1 MYKLRSYQQQLVAA
15 VRDSFARAIMA
26 VLAVAPTG
34 AGKTV
39 IFAFIAMSAAVK
51 GKRVLVL
58 AHRTR
63 LIRQASKK
71 MAELSVYHGCISPHF
86 TPDPMAP
93 VQIASIQTIIGR
105 IRKRT
110 FTFKPDL
117 IIIDECHHA
126 TSPTYREIIA
136 AFPGVRILGVTAT
149 PERSDGEGLG
159 VQAGGLFQ
167 EMVLGPTTK
176 WLTEN
181 GEAGSGLTYLA
192 KPKVYAPLHRLDL
205 SNVAMRAGDYEVKAL
220 KEIVDNPRITGDAV
234 AHYRKY
240 SDGEPCIVSCV
251 DVEHSK
257 HVAEEFRAS
266 GYRAYSVDGS
276 MKEEDV
282 EAILNGLETG
292 AVQVVTFCDL
302 INEGVDV
309 PCISTLLMLRP
320 TQSLGLFLQLVGRVL
335 RPMPGKAFGKVIDAV
350 GNCLIHGMPDEDREW
365 TLDGLPRKKKGKVM
379 RIDAVRQC
387 PSCYE
392 YNSVS
397 ASVCNGCGVPFPVRA
412 SQGPKEEAG
421 ELQEMDE
428 ATAAELKRSK
438 ARKIAQAKT
447 LEDLLKVAAELGYK
461 PGWARRYHAAREAKK
476 NKFKR
481 A

>member
-1 MYKLRSYQQQLVAA
+1 MYKLRGYQQQLVAA
-15 VRDSFARAIMA
+15 VRDSFARTVQS

-39 IFAFIAMSAAVK
+39 IFAYIAMSAAVK

-71 MAELSVYHGCISPHF
+71 MSEMNVYHGCVSPYF
-86 TPDPMAP
+86 TPDPLAP

-105 IRKRT
+105 IRKGT
-110 FTFKPDL
+110 FMFKPDM

-126 TSPTYREIIA
+126 TSPTYREIVA
-136 AFPGVRILGVTAT
+136 AFPGVYILGVTAT

-167 EMVLGPTTK
+167 EMVIGPTAK

-181 GEAGSGLTYLA
+181 GEAGSSMTYLA
-192 KPKVYAPLHRLDL
+192 KPQVFAPLHRLDL
-205 SNVAMRAGDYEVKAL
+205 SNVAMRAGEFEVKAL
-220 KEIVDNPRITGDAV
+220 KDLVDKPKITGDAV
-234 AHYRKY
+234 QHYRKY
-240 SDGEPCIVSCV
+240 SNGEPCIVSCV
-251 DVEHSK
+251 DVDHAK
-257 HVAEEFRAS
+257 HVAEAFRAA
-266 GYRAYSVDGS
+266 GFRAFSVDGS

-292 AVQVVTFCDL
+292 QVQVVTFCDL

-309 PCISTLLMLRP
+309 PCISTLIMLRP

-335 RPMPGKAFGKVIDAV
+335 RPMPGKDRGKIIDAV

-365 TLDGLPRKKKGKVM
+365 SLEGLARKKKGKVK
-379 RIDAVRQC
+379 AVDRVKQC

-392 YNSVS
+392 YNPSS
-397 ASVCNGCGVPFPVRA
+397 AGTCQGCGEAFPG
-412 SQGPKEEAG
+412 SSGEGPQEESG

-428 ATAAELKRSK
+428 ATALELKKSK
-438 ARKIAQAKT
+438 ARKIARAKT
-447 LEDLLKVAAELGYK
+447 LEELLEVAKEIGYK

-476 NKFKR
+476 ARYGR

>member
-1 MYKLRSYQQQLVAA
+1 MYKLRPYQQRLVDA
-15 VRDSFARAIMA
+15 VRDCFARMIMS

-39 IFAFIAMSAAVK
+39 IFAFIAMAAAAK

-136 AFPGVRILGVTAT
+136 AFPGVRVLGVTAT

-159 VQAGGLFQ
+159 VEAGGLFQ
-167 EMVLGPTTK
+167 EMVLGPTVK

-181 GEAGSGLTYLA
+181 GDPGSDLTFLA

-220 KEIVDNPRITGDAV
+220 KDLVDKPKITGDAV

-251 DVEHSK
+251 DVEHAR
-257 HVAEEFRAS
+257 HVAEAFRS
-266 GYRAYSVDGS
+266 HGYRAYTVDGS

-309 PCISTLLMLRP
+309 PCISTLIMLRP

-350 GNCLIHGMPDEDREW
+350 GNCLIHGMPDEDRDWSLE
-365 TLDGLPRKKKGKVM
+365 GLPKKRGSKVKQ
-379 RIDAVRQC
+379 IDKVRQC
-387 PSCYE
+387 PTCYE
-392 YNSVS
+392 YNAS
-397 ASVCNGCGVPFPVRA
+397 AATVCVGCGTPFPRP
-412 SQGPKEEAG
+412 SGDGPKEEAG
-421 ELQEMDE
+421 ELQEVDQL
-428 ATAAELKRSK
+428 TAEELRRSK
-438 ARKIAQAKT
+438 ARKIARAKT
-447 LEDLLKVAAELGYK
+447 LEELLEVAKELGYK

-476 NKFKR
+476 NRFK
-481 A
+481 AA

>member
-1 MYKLRSYQQQLVAA
+1 MYKLRGYQQHLIGA
-15 VRDSFARAIMA
+15 VRECFARLIIA

-39 IFAFIAMSAAVK
+39 IFATISHSAASK
-51 GKRVLVL
+51 KKNVLVL

-71 MAELSVYHGCISPHF
+71 MTELNVYHGCISPHF

-110 FTFKPDL
+110 INFKPDL

-136 AFPGVRILGVTAT
+136 AFPGVRLLGVTAT

-159 VQAGGLFQ
+159 VEAGGLFQ
-167 EMVLGPTTK
+167 EMVIGPTVK
-176 WLTEN
+176 WLTSN
-181 GEAGSGLTYLA
+181 GDPGSSLTYLA

-220 KEIVDNPRITGDAV
+220 KDLVDKPKITGDAV
-234 AHYRKY
+234 QHYRKY

-251 DVEHSK
+251 DVEHAK
-257 HVAEEFRAS
+257 HVAEAFRAA
-266 GYRAYSVDGS
+266 GYKSYTVDGS
-276 MKEEDV
+276 MKEDDV
-282 EAILNGLETG
+282 EAILNGLETR
-292 AVQVVTFCDL
+292 AVQVVTFCEL

-309 PCISTLLMLRP
+309 PCISTLIMLRP

-365 TLDGLPRKKKGKVM
+365 SLDGSPKKRRGKVIA
-379 RIDAVRQC
+379 IDRVRQC
-387 PSCYE
+387 QSCYE
-392 YNSVS
+392 YNPISV
-397 ASVCNGCGVPFPVRA
+397 AVCNGCGDPFPVR
-412 SQGPKEEAG
+412 SGDDPKEEAG

-428 ATAAELKRSK
+428 ATAEQLRKNK

-447 LEDLLKVAAELGYK
+447 LDELKEVAKELGYK
-461 PGWARRYHAAREAKK
+461 PGWAIRYHAAREAKK
-476 NKFKR
+476 NKFKV